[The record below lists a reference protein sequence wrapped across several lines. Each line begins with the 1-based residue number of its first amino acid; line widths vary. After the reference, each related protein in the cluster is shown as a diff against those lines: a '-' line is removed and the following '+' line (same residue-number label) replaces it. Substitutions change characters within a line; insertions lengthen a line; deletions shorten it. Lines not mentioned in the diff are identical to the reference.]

1 MLFSVAFLFSP
12 FFQMLFRCLITLTII
27 YIFFRIIY
35 NKIPEIP
42 CVRNKEEIATESSSV
57 TGHHDPVDA
66 GRKLNVHKTFR
77 RRPGRLLNVLYTI
90 NLCTVC
96 NGQLMMTGQL
106 INSHCL
112 LDFDVIVRLRTD
124 CILC

>member
-66 GRKLNVHKTFR
+66 GRKLNV
-77 RRPGRLLNVLYTI
+77 LYTI

-106 INSHCL
+106 INSYCL